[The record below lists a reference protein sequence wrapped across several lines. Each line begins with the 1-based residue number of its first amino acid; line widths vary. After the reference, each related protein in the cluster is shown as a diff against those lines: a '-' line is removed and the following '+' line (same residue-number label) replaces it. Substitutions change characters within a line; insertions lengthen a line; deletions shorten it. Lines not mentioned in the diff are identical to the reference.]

1 MIVLGLSCYYHDGSA
16 VLIRDGEVIA
26 AAQEERFDRD
36 RYSPAFPIQ
45 AINYCLREAGINIYD
60 VDEVA
65 FYEKMY
71 LKFERTVRG
80 HVAGWPFTLRNF
92 LSTMP
97 LWLRDRLAVGFTVE
111 DELRFSKPVKYVKH
125 HMSHA
130 ASCFYPSPFDEAAIL
145 TVDGVGEYACAAW
158 GVGRG
163 TEIELKKELHY
174 PHSIGL
180 LYSILTAYLGFRV
193 FSGEGKVM
201 ALAELGEDRY
211 AEAFRELVEL
221 KDDGS
226 FRLNT
231 KYLSFNRGDSMHN
244 AAFEALLGPPRA
256 EGAPLERRHEDI
268 ACSLQRITEEVLLR
282 MARHVHE
289 QTGMSKLCCAGGVFL
304 NVTANSRIRDEGPFD
319 EVFIQPAA
327 GDAGAALG
335 AASYIYHAF
344 GKNPRSWVMRSANIG
359 PSFDDRAIEVLLRN
373 KRASYRELERDE
385 LLDECAERL
394 ERGEILGWFQGRMEF
409 GPRALGA
416 RSILAS
422 PIDPQMKDTINAK
435 VKHREP
441 FRPFGA
447 SVQRERVGEWF
458 EPGGESPFMLQVYQ
472 VRDDKLGQI
481 PAVTHVNQTC
491 RIQSVDREV
500 EPLYWELIER
510 FRQRTGVPMVLN
522 TSFNKQEPIV
532 CTPEDAWRCFEN
544 TKLDALVMG
553 GFVVEKGT

>member
-1 MIVLGLSCYYHDGSA
+1 VIVLGLSCYYHDGSA
-16 VLIRDGEVIA
+16 VLIRDGEVVA
-26 AAQEERFDRD
+26 AAQEERFDRE

-45 AINYCLREAGINIYD
+45 AINYCLREAGITIFD
-60 VDEVA
+60 VDEIA
-65 FYEKMY
+65 FYERMY

-97 LWLRDRLAVGFTVE
+97 LWLRDRLAVSFTVE
-111 DELRFSKPVKYVKH
+111 DELRFEKPVKYVKH

-163 TEIELKKELHY
+163 NRIEIRRELHY

-180 LYSILTAYLGFRV
+180 LYSIVTAYLGFRV

-201 ALAELGEDRY
+201 ALAELGEPTCD
-211 AEAFRELVEL
+211 EAFRELVEL
-221 KDDGS
+221 ADDGS
-226 FRLNT
+226 FRLNMR
-231 KYLSFNRGDSMHN
+231 YLSFNRGDRMHN
-244 AAFEALLGPPRA
+244 AAFEELLGPPRA
-256 EGAPLERRHEDI
+256 EGAPLEQRHMDI
-268 ACSLQRITEEVLLR
+268 ACSLQRRTEEVVLR
-282 MARHVHE
+282 MARHVHA
-289 QTGMSKLCCAGGVFL
+289 QTGLRKLCLAGGVFL

-319 EVFIQPAA
+319 EIFIQPAA

-335 AASYIYHAF
+335 AASYVYHAF
-344 GKNPRSWVMRSANIG
+344 GGRPRGWVMRSAALG
-359 PSFDDRAIEVLLRN
+359 PSYEDREIEVMLRN
-373 KRASYRELERDE
+373 KRARYRKLERDA
-385 LLDECAERL
+385 LLDDCARRL
-394 ERGEILGWFQGRMEF
+394 AEGQILGWFQGRMEF

-416 RSILAS
+416 RSILGS
-422 PIDPQMKDTINAK
+422 PIEPDMKDTINAR

-447 SVQRERVGEWF
+447 SVQREQVGEWF
-458 EPGGESPFMLQVYQ
+458 EPGGESPFMLQVYR
-472 VRDDKLGQI
+472 VRDDKLGRI

-522 TSFNKQEPIV
+522 TSFNDREPIV
-532 CTPEDAWRCFEN
+532 CSPEDAWRCFDG
-544 TKLDALVMG
+544 TQMDALAIG
-553 GFVVEKGT
+553 SFLVEKG